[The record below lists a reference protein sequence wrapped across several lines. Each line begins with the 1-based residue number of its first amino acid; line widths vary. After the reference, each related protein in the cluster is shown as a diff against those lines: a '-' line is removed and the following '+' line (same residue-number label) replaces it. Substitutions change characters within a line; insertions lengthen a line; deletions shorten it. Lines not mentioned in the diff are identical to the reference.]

1 MCLLYIMCQA
11 IWVGTRTNGRTKNPQ
26 ELYLC
31 NSDNFSERK
40 SETLHVYISK
50 SSTVYTCTVN
60 QAFIFIYNVYISHL
74 TYSKVKTMAV
84 KYQTLPIKYQT
95 LPIKYQIQFPCKIF
109 CWTASSFS
117 WRIAQRNR
125 LFFCSCFIAAVQ
137 Y

>member
-1 MCLLYIMCQA
+1 M
-11 IWVGTRTNGRTKNPQ
+11 GTRTNGRTKNPQ

-95 LPIKYQIQFPCKIF
+95 LPIKYQIQLLEQLLHFHEELHSV
-109 CWTASSFS
+109 TGSF
-117 WRIAQRNR
+117 
-125 LFFCSCFIAAVQ
+125 FAVAL
-137 Y
+137 